1 MDELVAK
8 VAQSTGVEASTARKA
23 VVIILQF
30 LLNAG
35 PKDKVEKLIEDLP
48 GARAAIGG
56 NGSGGGGP
64 SDIMGAFAALTG
76 AGLGMSQ
83 IQGVARAFG
92 KVAREHV
99 GSQTIDE
106 VVAGIPG
113 LSQFV

>member
-8 VAQSTGVEASTARKA
+8 VAQATGVDAATARKA
-23 VVIILQF
+23 VIIIFQF

-35 PKDKVEKLIEDLP
+35 PKDKVDKLVDNLP
-48 GARAAIGG
+48 GARAAIGTDG
-56 NGSGGGGP
+56 RGP
-64 SDIMGAFAALTG
+64 ADIMGAFSALSG
-76 AGLGMSQ
+76 AGLGMGQ

-92 KVAREHV
+92 KVARSHV
-99 GSQTIDE
+99 GAQTVDD